1 MLSQIQMK
9 KNAKKF
15 SKEWEGRGYEKGD
28 SQVFWMTLLREV
40 LGVQRPQDYL
50 IFEDQ
55 VKLDHT
61 SFIDA
66 RIPST
71 NVLIEQ
77 KSINKD
83 LTLGIRQSDGSLLS
97 PFQQAKRYSSE
108 LPYSE
113 RPRWIVISNFKEIH
127 IYDMERPNSE
137 AEKIFLKD
145 LEKDYYRLQ
154 FLVDK
159 KDEHI
164 KKELEVSLK
173 AGDIVGKLYS
183 ALLKEY
189 NNPSDERTLHN
200 LNQLCVRLVFCFYA
214 EDSGLFGRHNIFY
227 DYLNKYR
234 NDNNAFRKSLI
245 EVFDI
250 LNQKEEDRD
259 PYDDEDLLSFPYVN
273 GGLFEN
279 AKLEIPRLNDEV
291 IEIILD
297 KASANFDWSN
307 ISPTIFGGV
316 FESTL
321 NPETRRSGGMHYT
334 SIENIHKVIDP
345 LFMNDLNEE
354 FDQIKDIKVERTR
367 NLKLK
372 EFHNK
377 LAGLKFLDPAAGSG
391 NFLTETFIQLRK
403 LENKVLKLIYGN
415 QILMGDVENPIKVS
429 ISQFYGIEI
438 NDFAATVAKTA
449 LWIAEA
455 QMFLKTIE
463 IIYINEDFLP
473 LKSYPNII
481 EANALKID
489 WEDIVPSS
497 ELDYIMGNPPF
508 VGARLMNKSQ
518 KYDLNNVFEKLKGV
532 GNLDYVACWYKKAS
546 DYIVNT
552 KIQCAFVSTNS
563 ITQGEQVAILWEQ
576 LFTNRNIKIN
586 FAYKTFIWDSEASL
600 KAHVHVVI
608 VGFGIKEKE
617 DKFIFDNNKI
627 NKAKN
632 INAYLVDGP
641 DVFISSSRNPVVDV
655 ERMIFGNMPNDG
667 GNLILSTEEKDKLIL
682 KYPQTKELLR
692 KFLGAQEFINN
703 KKRWC
708 LWITQD
714 NLKYVSSNKLI
725 LERLNNVKTIRLNSS
740 RKATKNLAD
749 YPYLFG
755 EIRQPNTDYILVPRV
770 SSENR
775 RYVPMGFISKDII
788 SSDANLIIPTDSL
801 SLFAILTSNVHMA
814 WMRTVAGRLKSDYRY
829 SASIVYNNFPFINLS
844 MTQKQKLEKTG
855 KAILDA
861 RALYPNSSL
870 ADLYN
875 ELTMPPDLRKAHQ
888 ANDIAVMEAYGFDW
902 RNMTES
908 ECVAELMKLYKKI
921 VEEKK

>member
-1 MLSQIQMK
+1 MLSQAEKK
-9 KNAKKF
+9 KNAKRF
-15 SKEWEGRGYEKGD
+15 SEEWLNRGYEKGD
-28 SQVFWMTLLREV
+28 THVFWTSLLREI
-40 LGVQRPQDYL
+40 LGIERPQTF
-50 IFEDQ
+50 ITFENR

-77 KSINKD
+77 KSIQKD
-83 LTLGIRQSDGSLLS
+83 LREAIKQSDGSFLS
-97 PFQQAKRYSSE
+97 PFQQAKRYANE

-113 RPRWIVISNFKEIH
+113 RPRWIVISNFREIH
-127 IYDMERPNSE
+127 IYDMEKPNGE
-137 AEKIFLKD
+137 PEVIFLKD
-145 LEKDYYRLQ
+145 LETDYYRLE
-154 FLVDK
+154 FLVNT

-164 KKELEVSLK
+164 QKELEISLK
-173 AGDIVGKLYS
+173 AGELVGKLYD
-183 ALLKEY
+183 ALLNEY
-189 NNPSDERTLHN
+189 QNPQDVETLHN

-214 EDSGLFGRHNIFY
+214 EDAGLFGSHNKFH
-227 DYLNKYR
+227 DYLHAYKDSL
-234 NDNNAFRKSLI
+234 NDFRSKLI
-245 EVFDI
+245 KLFTI
-250 LNQKEEDRD
+250 LNTKENERD
-259 PYDDEDLLSFPYVN
+259 PYEDDELLSFPYVN

-279 AKLEIPRLNDEV
+279 SHLVIPRMNEKIID
-291 IEIILD
+291 IILNQ
-297 KASANFDWSN
+297 ASANFDWSN

-321 NPETRRSGGMHYT
+321 NPETRRAGGMHYT

-354 FDQIKDIKVERTR
+354 FDRIKSIKNEKTKL
-367 NLKLK
+367 LKLS
-372 EFHNK
+372 EFQNK

-391 NFLTETFIQLRK
+391 NFLTETYIQLRK
-403 LENKVLKLIYGN
+403 LENKILKILYGN
-415 QILMGDVENPIKVS
+415 QVFMGQVEYPIKVS

-455 QMFLKTIE
+455 QMFLETSE
-463 IIYINEDFLP
+463 IFHFQQEFLP
-473 LKSYPNII
+473 LKSYANVI
-481 EANALKID
+481 EGNALKID
-489 WEDIVPSS
+489 WEEVVPSS

-518 KYDLNNVFEKLKGV
+518 KYDLNNVFGKLKGV
-532 GNLDYVACWYKKAS
+532 GNLDYVACWYKKSS

-552 KIQCAFVSTNS
+552 NIQCAFVSTNS

-632 INAYLVDGP
+632 INGYLVDGP

-655 ERMIFGNMPNDG
+655 ERMVFGNMPNDG
-667 GNLILSTEEKDKLIL
+667 GNLILSTEEKDELIL
-682 KYPQTKELLR
+682 KYPKAKELIR
-692 KFLGAQEFINN
+692 NFLGAQEFINN

-714 NLKYVSSNKLI
+714 NLKYVSNNKLI

-788 SSDANLIIPTDSL
+788 SSDANLIIPSNSL

-829 SASIVYNNFPFINLS
+829 SASIVYNNFPFIIPTPS
-844 MTQKQKLEKTG
+844 QKQKLEKTG
-855 KAILDA
+855 QAILDA

-875 ELTMPPDLRKAHQ
+875 ELTMPPELRKAHQ
-888 ANDIAVMEAYGFDW
+888 ANDVAVMEAYGFDW

-908 ECVAELMKLYKKI
+908 ECVAELMKMYKEI
-921 VEEKK
+921 VDKN